1 MAAAPLAKGLF
12 GRGALAKPEM
22 VVPSALVLVCETC
35 GEVPHRVL
43 SGRISGRDDVVFQGT
58 VKCSSCGRVTSVTH
72 RERRPLAV
80 PIVVSERQESSRGT
94 IEFAP
99 EEVITVGDRLDHE
112 GHHIEITAIEVDE
125 RRVVSA
131 PAAEARTVWAK
142 RIDRVVV
149 KFSVN
154 KGNRTV
160 AHEFEAAPDEEFE
173 IGDIVDLGR
182 ERAVIHKMHVG
193 TTTMKRGRA
202 RAEDIV
208 RMYGRLVRE
217 RTSR

>member
-1 MAAAPLAKGLF
+1 MAT
-12 GRGALAKPEM
+12 
-22 VVPSALVLVCETC
+22 PSALVLRCEEC

-43 SGRISGRDDVVFQGT
+43 SGKVTGKDALVFQGT
-58 VKCSSCGRVTSVTH
+58 VKCSSCGRVTSVTY
-72 RERRPLAV
+72 REDKPVAV
-80 PIVVSERQESSRGT
+80 SIIVSEREASTRGT
-94 IEFAP
+94 IELAP
-99 EEVITVGDRLDHE
+99 EEVVTVGDRLDHE
-112 GHHIEITAIEVDE
+112 GHRVEVTSIEVGE
-125 RRVVSA
+125 RRVESA
-131 PAAEARTVWAK
+131 AAKDLRTLWAK
-142 RIDRVVV
+142 RMDRVIV
-149 KFSVN
+149 KISVN

-160 AHEFEAAPDEEFE
+160 PHELEAAPDEEFE

-193 TTTMKRGRA
+193 TTTMRRGVA